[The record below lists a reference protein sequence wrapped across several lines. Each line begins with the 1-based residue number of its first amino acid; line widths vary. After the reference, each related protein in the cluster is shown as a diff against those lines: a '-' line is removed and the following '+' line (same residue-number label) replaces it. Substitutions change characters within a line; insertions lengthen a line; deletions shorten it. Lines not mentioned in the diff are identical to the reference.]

1 MGTFTLETGLGL
13 LGVGMLLILIGG
25 LIIWKVINYKKR
37 EDKYGK

>member
-25 LIIWKVINYKKR
+25 FIIWKINNYKPKDDR
-37 EDKYGK
+37 YGK